1 VLRLLLSNAEKN
13 NTNVTVDESGVLCG
27 TAKAL
32 RKSLVTN

>member
-1 VLRLLLSNAEKN
+1 MQKKN
-13 NTNVTVDESGVLCG
+13 NKNVTVDESGVLCG